1 MRTAIVSLTSIRRTF
16 LSISLFGLLGA
27 HGVLAQDTAGA
38 ERESRS
44 DQAIDE
50 IVVTAMKRGEAALQD
65 TAISIR
71 ALTRETLE
79 DQNITQ
85 FEDWARFVPSVT
97 FKDLGP
103 GEKTIV
109 TRGLVSTGA
118 ATTAVYFDEAV
129 ITAFNDGEGGG
140 RNVDFK
146 MYDLERVEILRGPQG
161 TLYGGSALGGLV
173 RLLPAQ
179 PDASESIGGVEFSGS
194 NTEDGSGNYT
204 VNGYLNV
211 PLIEDR
217 LALRLVGWYEDW
229 SGYIDQIRFGINDI
243 NDEETAGG
251 RLMLRW
257 NASES
262 VTVSG
267 FLMYQNQEIGGV
279 SRFNPVGT
287 VAQQLPDFTGAPL
300 VVTNDLQN
308 TDFSQNPRED
318 EAFLW
323 SLKAE
328 FDYDFGSIV
337 AVSNLYD
344 REFLNNFDS
353 TPILLF
359 FGVPIPAISSFP
371 EDRRIWSNELRFSS
385 NFAGKTQILAGFF
398 YQQEDL
404 ESSSDVFTVDS
415 NGLIIG
421 STPDILSVVRDR
433 SFDESAFFGEV
444 SYDFSDNWSASAG
457 VRFAEF
463 DFVTDENAL
472 VPFFGPPMGPEPTK
486 SGDDSATTLKFNV
499 SYKPSEDKMFYFT
512 AAEGFRRGGLNLNA
526 FGDLFDIPE
535 TFESDQLWNYEF
547 GAKTTWL
554 DNRLVLNASLFTINW
569 EDIQVETTNEANT
582 TEFFTNAG
590 EAQIDGIELELY
602 ARPMEGLDLAASVGW
617 MDARL
622 TENQPP
628 RSSDPNDPIRGLK
641 GDPINN
647 VPDWTLSFSGQYSW
661 QWFSDYDGVFRVDIS
676 AQDGSNT
683 LISPRNSFNVRLDSY
698 SLTNLQFGIRNRSW
712 RVTAFVDNVFD
723 ERTENDAINEFTNIL
738 AFITSRPRTIGVR
751 AGYRF

>member
-1 MRTAIVSLTSIRRTF
+1 MHRSIISDISIRVTY
-16 LSISLFGLLGA
+16 LTISLLGA
-27 HGVLAQDTAGA
+27 HSVAAQETTSTEQD
-38 ERESRS
+38 SRA
-44 DQAIDE
+44 DQGIEE
-50 IVVTAMKRGEAALQD
+50 IIVTASKRGTSVLQD
-65 TAISIR
+65 TPTSIR
-71 ALTRETLE
+71 AFTRETLE

-85 FEDWARFVPSVT
+85 FENWARFVPSVT

-103 GEKTIV
+103 GEKTVV

-118 ATTAVYFDEAV
+118 ATTAVYFDEVV

-146 MYDLERVEILRGPQG
+146 VHDLERIEVLRGPQG

-179 PDASESIGGVEFSGS
+179 PDSTALTGRVDVSGS
-194 NTEDGSGNYT
+194 DTTDGGGNYA
-204 VNGYLNV
+204 VNAYLNV

-217 LALRLVGWYEDW
+217 LALRAVGWYEDS
-229 SGYIDQIRFGINDI
+229 SGYIDQIRFGIDDI
-243 NDEETAGG
+243 NDEETTGG

-257 NASES
+257 NASEN
-262 VTVSG
+262 VTVSS
-267 FLMYQNQEIGGV
+267 FVMHQNQEIGGV
-279 SRFNPVGT
+279 SRFNPVGS
-287 VAQQLPDFTGAPL
+287 VAQQLPGFTDPPL
-300 VVTNDLQN
+300 VVMDDLQN
-308 TDFSQNPRED
+308 TDFTQNPRED
-318 EAFLW
+318 EATLW

-337 AVSNLYD
+337 AVTNLYD

-371 EDRRIWSNELRFSS
+371 EDRQIWSNELRFSS
-385 NFAGKTQILAGFF
+385 SFDGQLQVLAGLF
-398 YQQEDL
+398 YQEEDL
-404 ESSSDVFTVDS
+404 ESSSDVFSVDS

-421 STPDILSVVRDR
+421 DTPDILQVVRDR
-433 SFDESAFFGEV
+433 SFDESAIFGEV
-444 SYDFSDNWSASAG
+444 TYDFNDKLSATVGA
-457 VRFAEF
+457 RFAQF

-472 VPFFGPPMGPEPTK
+472 VPFFGPPTGPEPTK
-486 SGDDSATTLKFNV
+486 SGDDDATTLKFNV
-499 SYKPSEDKMFYFT
+499 SYKLSEDNLLYFT

-535 TFESDQLWNYEF
+535 TFESDQLWNFEI
-547 GAKTTWL
+547 GAKTSWFE
-554 DNRLVLNASLFTINW
+554 NRLIVNASLFTIQW
-569 EDIQVETTNEANT
+569 EDIQVETTNDQNT
-582 TEFFTNAG
+582 AEFFTNAG
-590 EAQIDGIELELY
+590 EAQIDGLELELF
-602 ARPMEGLDLAASVGW
+602 ARPIDGLDITATVGL

-628 RSSDPNDPIRGLK
+628 RSSDPNDPIRGLD

-647 VPDWTLSFSGQYSW
+647 VPDWTASLSAKYTW
-661 QWFSDYDGVFRVDIS
+661 EWISDYDGFVRVDVA

-683 LISPRNSFNVRLDSY
+683 LISPRNPFNVRLDSY
-698 SLTNLQFGIRNRSW
+698 STTNLQLGIRNRRW
-712 RVTAFVDNVFD
+712 RIVAYADNLFD
-723 ERTENDAINEFTNIL
+723 ERSENDAINEFTNIL
-738 AFITSRPRTIGVR
+738 AFITSRPRTVGVR

>member
-1 MRTAIVSLTSIRRTF
+1 MTHCSTMSRNSISATCLTITLLATHSIFAQETTAPEQKSGTDRGIEEIIVTASKRGSAVLQDMPTSIRAF
-16 LSISLFGLLGA
+16 
-27 HGVLAQDTAGA
+27 
-38 ERESRS
+38 
-44 DQAIDE
+44 
-50 IVVTAMKRGEAALQD
+50 
-65 TAISIR
+65 
-71 ALTRETLE
+71 TREALE

-85 FEDWARFVPSVT
+85 FENWARFVPSVT

-118 ATTAVYFDEAV
+118 ATTAVYFDEVV

-146 MYDLERVEILRGPQG
+146 MHDLERIEVLRGPQG

-179 PDASESIGGVEFSGS
+179 PDSTALSGGFEIGGSDTTG
-194 NTEDGSGNYT
+194 GSGNYAI
-204 VNGYLNV
+204 NGYLNV

-217 LALRLVGWYEDW
+217 LALRAVGWYEDS
-229 SGYIDQIRFGINDI
+229 SGYIDQIRFGINNI
-243 NDEETAGG
+243 NDEETTGG

-257 NASES
+257 NASDN
-262 VTVSG
+262 VTISSFV
-267 FLMYQNQEIGGV
+267 MHQNQEIGGV
-279 SRFNPVGT
+279 SRFNPVGS
-287 VAQQLPDFTGAPL
+287 VAQQLPGFTDPPL
-300 VVTNDLQN
+300 VVTQDLQN
-308 TDFSQNPRED
+308 TDFTQNPRED
-318 EAFLW
+318 EATLW

-337 AVSNLYD
+337 AVTNLYD

-371 EDRRIWSNELRFSS
+371 EDRQIWSNELRFSS
-385 NFAGKTQILAGFF
+385 NFDGPFQVLAGLF
-398 YQQEDL
+398 YQKEDL
-404 ESSSDVFTVDS
+404 ESSSDVISVDS

-421 STPDILSVVRDR
+421 DTPDILQVVRDR
-433 SFDESAFFGEV
+433 SFEESAIFGEV
-444 SYDFSDNWSASAG
+444 TYDFNDKLSATVG
-457 VRFAEF
+457 VRAAEF

-472 VPFFGPPMGPEPTK
+472 VPFFGPPTGPEPTK
-486 SGDDSATTLKFNV
+486 RGDDSATTFKFNV
-499 SYKPSEDKMFYFT
+499 SYKLSEDSLFYFT

-535 TFESDQLWNYEF
+535 TFESDQLWNFEI
-547 GAKTTWL
+547 GAKTSWF
-554 DNRLVLNASLFTINW
+554 DNRLIVNATLFTIQW
-569 EDIQVETTNEANT
+569 EDIQVETTNDQNT
-582 TEFFTNAG
+582 AEFFTNAG
-590 EAQIDGIELELY
+590 EAQIDGFELELF
-602 ARPMEGLDLAASVGW
+602 ARPMEGLDFTATLGL

-628 RSSDPNDPIRGLK
+628 RSADPNDPIRGLS

-647 VPDWTLSFSGQYSW
+647 VPDWTASFSGQYTW
-661 QWFSDYDGVFRVDIS
+661 EWISDFDGFVRVDVA

-683 LISPRNSFNVRLDSY
+683 TISPRNPFNVRLDSN
-698 SLTNLQFGIRNRSW
+698 SITNLQIGIRNRRW
-712 RVTAFVDNVFD
+712 RIVAYADNLFD
-723 ERTENDAINEFTNIL
+723 EQPENDAINEFTNIL
-738 AFITSRPRTIGVR
+738 AFITSRPRTVGVR